1 MNEPSNHG
9 CLSLNMKHVSTEN
22 HEDRIGYLD
31 TMRTDSNEPMFSLWF
46 LTHPD
51 MEMCTYK

>member
-31 TMRTDSNEPMFSLWF
+31 TMRTESNEPMFSLWF